1 MLKLFDRNYNAIG
14 HITKYKDCRIESDVS
29 TGDKTLYFTYLAKDP
44 SLENEMYVQ
53 TEDDEYVIKEAP
65 ADSSAFPQ
73 IVAVLNL
80 EGLQA
85 KAWQTFSVTD
95 TTVDEAART
104 ALAGSGWTVGY
115 CDVTKRRNAGMM
127 HVNTLGV
134 IQNLCKAFMC
144 EPVYDTRGKTVSFY
158 QKRGEDK
165 GVYFL
170 SGLNLKRLKK
180 ESGSHEF
187 YTRVIPI
194 GENGLTIESVNDGK
208 NYLENYRYSSKVL
221 TYIWKD
227 ESYTDAQALMEDA
240 QMWLD
245 DHAKPEASYQ
255 AEVRNLAARKPGYS
269 VLSYSLG
276 DTVKLVD
283 EATGTIEEQR
293 IVKMV
298 HYSDNPDKDTC
309 EISNTVLTFEEMQER
324 YQEAAAVI
332 NFTVSAD
339 GRYTGTINVSDILH
353 FEEGLAGS
361 STIGGINNSITDIQG
376 KLALTELTVGEIE
389 ANYLKADEADLKYA
403 TIESLDATNIR
414 VHDIEGDYASFKSL
428 TTDEFAS
435 HTALIDKIYNEEL
448 VTAKGWMLEGSI
460 GDAQI
465 SSLNANKLRAGTIDT
480 AIVTVAGTDGR
491 MQISDNTI
499 RISDGSQ
506 VRVQIGKDA
515 SDDYTLAVWDADGNL
530 IWDAL
535 GATENTIQ
543 RKIIRDKMVAED
555 AAIQALKID
564 FQSFDTALTD
574 QGVTISGT
582 VVQVGS
588 KTLNVALSE
597 QTQALTEQGE
607 TLTDHGAKIA
617 ANEKAISLRVTS
629 QEFETYQTT
638 TNERLTDAESDIN
651 GAASRLLTTES
662 SITALQDRIALK
674 VEQTDIDTAVN
685 NIQIGGRNL
694 IKKTAYGYR
703 ENNGVTISY
712 SDAGY
717 LTAMG
722 TTADARNVTI
732 VRLTDVTGLS
742 GNYTFSVERVTGYD
756 VVYNLS
762 LYQNGT
768 FKKFVQI
775 KAGADSITFDGTGY
789 DLGYISIAN
798 TASGRSIDLK
808 VRFKLEKGNKVTDWT
823 PAPEDVDNKFASYST
838 TAQMQSAIDLA
849 KDSVTTTVS
858 KTYAKKSDLITA
870 SDKITSLETWK
881 TEASLKIT
889 KDGIIDTVG
898 NYYAYQDDLTTA
910 VDRITTA
917 ESTIA
922 RHADQIALRVEKSG
936 IISAINQTAESIK
949 ISADKITLEGATIA
963 DSFTATNLHIT
974 GNSTFDG
981 TLNGATGSFSGS
993 VTATDGYIGDLQITS
1008 GYLLGVNGNVQT
1020 IVGTDFISIGIPN
1033 NAHRF
1038 VAASDGTVNAYN
1050 IYANGLIDATGSIT
1064 SAGNIK
1070 AASMTSTGSL
1080 TAASAT
1086 VSGSLKAASMTV
1098 TGSLTAAS
1106 VTLKTGGLQLPK
1118 HTGTSWANS
1127 PTFTKCI
1134 VATPHTNT
1142 SYYPIIRQDTKS
1154 GNIFTLGGFS
1164 TDNERF
1170 GIFGCKKGCP
1180 TGTYDYGALLDV
1192 TNGTYYLVRCNVN
1205 VTEGDMRI
1213 NGGLGV
1219 VENLTTDGNITASG
1233 KISTSGAIEVDG
1245 TVHLHNVYSYQ
1256 STEAAN
1262 VRVGSTGRIAR
1273 TSSSSVR
1280 YKDLVSELSAGDIE
1294 PLYDIPVHWFK
1305 YKEGYIGT
1313 EDERYRKTIPG
1324 FIVEDWEG
1332 VMPIAIDHN
1341 PDGSPEMWN
1350 NNIVVPLMFEMIKNE
1365 HRCNTEVRDSLQDCD
1380 RRIYTA
1386 EAWISSA
1393 EDRID
1398 ALQDQL
1404 AAARD
1409 EINALRARIA
1419 EQDALIAG
1427 LGAA

>member
-144 EPVYDTRGKTVSFY
+144 EPVYDTKAKTVSFY
-158 QKRGEDK
+158 TKRGEDK

-208 NYLENYRYSSKVL
+208 KYLENFQYSSKVL
-221 TYIWKD
+221 AYIWKD
-227 ESYTDAQALMEDA
+227 ESYTDPQALKEDA
-240 QMWLD
+240 ELWLE

-255 AEVRNLAARKPGYS
+255 AEVRNLAAQKPGYS

-276 DTVKLVD
+276 DMVKLVD
-283 EATGTIEEQR
+283 EATGTMEEQR

-298 HYSDNPDKDTC
+298 HYPDNPDKDTC

-732 VRLTDVTGLS
+732 VRLTD
-742 GNYTFSVERVTGYD
+742 
-756 VVYNLS
+756 
-762 LYQNGT
+762 
-768 FKKFVQI
+768 I
-775 KAGADSITFDGTGY
+775 
-789 DLGYISIAN
+789 
-798 TASGRSIDLK
+798 
-808 VRFKLEKGNKVTDWT
+808 
-823 PAPEDVDNKFASYST
+823 PH
-838 TAQMQSAIDLA
+838 
-849 KDSVTTTVS
+849 
-858 KTYAKKSDLITA
+858 
-870 SDKITSLETWK
+870 
-881 TEASLKIT
+881 
-889 KDGIIDTVG
+889 II
-898 NYYAYQDDLTTA
+898 
-910 VDRITTA
+910 I
-917 ESTIA
+917 
-922 RHADQIALRVEKSG
+922 
-936 IISAINQTAESIK
+936 
-949 ISADKITLEGATIA
+949 
-963 DSFTATNLHIT
+963 
-974 GNSTFDG
+974 
-981 TLNGATGSFSGS
+981 
-993 VTATDGYIGDLQITS
+993 
-1008 GYLLGVNGNVQT
+1008 
-1020 IVGTDFISIGIPN
+1020 
-1033 NAHRF
+1033 
-1038 VAASDGTVNAYN
+1038 
-1050 IYANGLIDATGSIT
+1050 
-1064 SAGNIK
+1064 
-1070 AASMTSTGSL
+1070 
-1080 TAASAT
+1080 
-1086 VSGSLKAASMTV
+1086 
-1098 TGSLTAAS
+1098 
-1106 VTLKTGGLQLPK
+1106 
-1118 HTGTSWANS
+1118 
-1127 PTFTKCI
+1127 
-1134 VATPHTNT
+1134 
-1142 SYYPIIRQDTKS
+1142 
-1154 GNIFTLGGFS
+1154 
-1164 TDNERF
+1164 
-1170 GIFGCKKGCP
+1170 
-1180 TGTYDYGALLDV
+1180 
-1192 TNGTYYLVRCNVN
+1192 
-1205 VTEGDMRI
+1205 
-1213 NGGLGV
+1213 
-1219 VENLTTDGNITASG
+1219 
-1233 KISTSGAIEVDG
+1233 
-1245 TVHLHNVYSYQ
+1245 
-1256 STEAAN
+1256 
-1262 VRVGSTGRIAR
+1262 
-1273 TSSSSVR
+1273 
-1280 YKDLVSELSAGDIE
+1280 
-1294 PLYDIPVHWFK
+1294 
-1305 YKEGYIGT
+1305 
-1313 EDERYRKTIPG
+1313 
-1324 FIVEDWEG
+1324 
-1332 VMPIAIDHN
+1332 
-1341 PDGSPEMWN
+1341 
-1350 NNIVVPLMFEMIKNE
+1350 
-1365 HRCNTEVRDSLQDCD
+1365 
-1380 RRIYTA
+1380 
-1386 EAWISSA
+1386 
-1393 EDRID
+1393 
-1398 ALQDQL
+1398 
-1404 AAARD
+1404 
-1409 EINALRARIA
+1409 
-1419 EQDALIAG
+1419 
-1427 LGAA
+1427 

>member
-144 EPVYDTRGKTVSFY
+144 EPVYDTKAKTVSFY
-158 QKRGEDK
+158 TKRGEDK

-208 NYLENYRYSSKVL
+208 KYLENFQYSSKVL
-221 TYIWKD
+221 AYIWKD
-227 ESYTDAQALMEDA
+227 ESYTDPQALKEDA
-240 QMWLD
+240 ELWLE

-255 AEVRNLAARKPGYS
+255 AEVRNLAAQKPGYS

-276 DTVKLVD
+276 DMVKLVD
-283 EATGTIEEQR
+283 EATGTMEEQR

-298 HYSDNPDKDTC
+298 HYPDNPDKDTC

-629 QEFETYQTT
+629 QEFTQFADDADARITDSL
-638 TNERLTDAESDIN
+638 NRLSTA
-651 GAASRLLTTES
+651 ES
-662 SITALQDRIALK
+662 SITALQGQIALK
-674 VEQTDIDTAVN
+674 VEQKDIQTAVN

-694 IKKTAYGYR
+694 IKKTAYSYR
-703 ENNGVTISY
+703 KDNGVTISY
-712 SDAGY
+712 NDDGY
-717 LTAMG
+717 LTAKG

-732 VRLTDVTGLS
+732 VKLTDAAGLS
-742 GNYTFSVERVTGYD
+742 GNYTFSVERVAGSD

-762 LYQNGT
+762 LYQNGMV
-768 FKKFVQI
+768 KKSIQI

-789 DLGYISIAN
+789 DLGYISIVN

-849 KDSVTTTVS
+849 KDSITTAVS
-858 KTYAKKSDLITA
+858 QTYAKKSEVSTV
-870 SDKITSLETWK
+870 SGKVSSLETWK
-881 TEASLKIT
+881 AEASQKIT
-889 KDGIIDTVG
+889 KDGIIATVG
-898 NYYAYQDDLTTA
+898 NYYAYQNDLA
-910 VDRITTA
+910 AAENRITTA
-917 ESTIA
+917 ESTITQ
-922 RHADQIALRVEKSG
+922 HTDQIALRVEKSG

-1038 VAASDGTVNAYN
+1038 VASSDGTVNAYN
-1050 IYANGLIDATGSIT
+1050 IYANGLIDVTGSIT

-1086 VSGSLKAASMTV
+1086 VSGSLKAASMAV

-1106 VTLKTGGLQLPK
+1106 VTLKTGGLQLPT

-1180 TGTYDYGALLDV
+1180 TGTYDYGAFLDV
-1192 TNGTYYLVRCNVN
+1192 TNGTYYLVGCNVN
-1205 VTEGDMRI
+1205 VTEGDVRI
-1213 NGGLGV
+1213 NGGLRV
-1219 VENLTTDGNITASG
+1219 IENFITDGSLTASG
-1233 KISTSGAIEVDG
+1233 KIYTSDAIEVDG
-1245 TVHLHNVYSYQ
+1245 TVHLHNVYTYQ

-1262 VRVGSTGRIAR
+1262 VRVGLTGRIAR
-1273 TSSSSVR
+1273 ASSSSVR
-1280 YKDLVSELSAGDIE
+1280 YKDLVSVLSTEDIE

-1305 YKEGYIGT
+1305 YKEGYIGV

-1386 EAWISSA
+1386 ESRIVSA

>member
-1 MLKLFDRNYNAIG
+1 MLKLFDKEHNAIG
-14 HITKYKDCRIESDVS
+14 HITRYKDCRIESDVS

-255 AEVRNLAARKPGYS
+255 AEVRNLAAQKPGYS

-276 DTVKLVD
+276 DMVKLVD
-283 EATGTIEEQR
+283 EATGTMEEQR

-298 HYSDNPDKDTC
+298 HYPDNPDKDTC

-339 GRYTGTINVSDILH
+339 GRYTGTINVSNILH

-629 QEFETYQTT
+629 QEFTQFADDADARITDSL
-638 TNERLTDAESDIN
+638 NRLSTA
-651 GAASRLLTTES
+651 ES
-662 SITALQDRIALK
+662 SITALQGQIALK
-674 VEQTDIDTAVN
+674 VEQKDIQTAVN

-694 IKKTAYGYR
+694 IKKTAYSYR
-703 ENNGVTISY
+703 KDNGVTISY
-712 SDAGY
+712 NDDGY
-717 LTAMG
+717 LTAKG

-732 VRLTDVTGLS
+732 VKLTDAAGLS
-742 GNYTFSVERVTGYD
+742 GNYTFSVERVAGSD

-762 LYQNGT
+762 LYQNGMV
-768 FKKFVQI
+768 KKSIQI

-789 DLGYISIAN
+789 DLGYISIVN

-849 KDSVTTTVS
+849 KDSITTAVS
-858 KTYAKKSDLITA
+858 QTYAKKSEVSTV
-870 SDKITSLETWK
+870 SGKVSSLETWK
-881 TEASLKIT
+881 AEASQKIT
-889 KDGIIDTVG
+889 KDGIIATVG
-898 NYYAYQDDLTTA
+898 NYYAYQNDLA
-910 VDRITTA
+910 AAENRITTA
-917 ESTIA
+917 ESTITQ
-922 RHADQIALRVEKSG
+922 HTDQIALRVEKSG

-1038 VAASDGTVNAYN
+1038 VASSDGTVNAYN

-1106 VTLKTGGLQLPK
+1106 VTLKTGGLQLPT

-1127 PTFTKCI
+1127 PTFAKCI

-1170 GIFGCKKGCP
+1170 GIFGCKNGCP
-1180 TGTYDYGALLDV
+1180 TGTYDYGAFLDV

-1205 VTEGDMRI
+1205 VTEGDVRI
-1213 NGGLGV
+1213 NGGLRV
-1219 VENLTTDGNITASG
+1219 IENFITDGSLTASG
-1233 KISTSGAIEVDG
+1233 KIYTSDAIEVDG
-1245 TVHLHNVYSYQ
+1245 TVHLHNVYTYQ

-1262 VRVGSTGRIAR
+1262 VRVGQTGRIAR
-1273 TSSSSVR
+1273 ASSSSVR
-1280 YKDLVSELSAGDIE
+1280 YKDLVSVLSTEDIE

-1305 YKEGYIGT
+1305 YKEGYIGV

-1386 EAWISSA
+1386 ESRIVSA

-1398 ALQDQL
+1398 ALRDQL

-1409 EINALRARIA
+1409 EINALRARIL
-1419 EQDALIAG
+1419 EQDALIAS